1 MAPRGHARFA
11 EQPAEAE
18 DSSDLARAN
27 DKLETEA
34 EEEKLEEDRSSSVDI
49 HPAGEAAPDE
59 GVGRPLEKLG
69 TYDKYEITEDD
80 CYDELGYSFSTFK
93 KYYILTVIFAVQ
105 VSMNFNTSL
114 YSNAIGGI
122 SKQFHVSEQAARVGA
137 AIFLVFYAFGC
148 ELWAPWVSVVPLPPP
163 PPAPPPKKPRFAAPR

>member
-11 EQPAEAE
+11 DESAQVE
-18 DSSDLARAN
+18 DSSDLERAN
-27 DKLETEA
+27 EKLE
-34 EEEKLEEDRSSSVDI
+34 EEVEEDRSSQDEV
-49 HPAGEAAPDE
+49 HPANEAASGD

-80 CYDELGYSFSTFK
+80 CYDELGYSFSTVK

-148 ELWAPWVSVVPLPPP
+148 ELWAPW
-163 PPAPPPKKPRFAAPR
+163 